1 MKTILLSLAASFTLL
16 TATAQ
21 YAENFEGTQA
31 GLTANCWTL
40 TNVNVT
46 NVAANVITGT
56 GSLYT
61 QPLNGGPAK
70 EFITPALDITSTSL
84 NVSFS
89 YMLTNNLNG
98 SATRTIEVGLLDPAG
113 NFSSLSTVVL
123 NNASPTTPQT
133 FNQNLTATIGWRKLV
148 IRASGSGGPGTA
160 RLAFDDLSISANPL
174 YSTSGTCNTA
184 PVALNDAFAG
194 IVNFPVTGNV
204 ISNDSD
210 ADAETITA
218 AVVVPS
224 PDGVVVMNPD
234 GSFTFTPNVGFAGPV
249 TTFTYQLTD
258 NGFAP
263 LTSNIATVTLPY
275 TISAPLPVKLVSFTA
290 VLNEGAADLK
300 WTTSSEKDVSHF
312 SIEKS
317 LDGKNFSEAGI
328 VLAIGNSSELLNYA
342 FTDINI
348 NISNPGTI
356 YYRLRSIDIDGK
368 SELSSIKMVSFGNQ
382 NRQAATIVTYP
393 NPATNEIRITIP
405 ATWQGKKV
413 TYEVIGNNGQVI
425 KRSIASFASQ
435 TESINI
441 NSLAPG
447 FYIARV
453 ICNGETAQQ
462 KIIKR

>member
-21 YAENFEGTQA
+21 YSENFEGTEA
-31 GLTANCWTL
+31 GLTGNCWTL
-40 TNVNVT
+40 TNFHVT
-46 NVAANVITGT
+46 NAVANVIAGT
-56 GSLYT
+56 GSMYS
-61 QPLNGGPAK
+61 QPLNGGSVK
-70 EFITPALDITSTSL
+70 EFVTPALDITSTSL
-84 NVSFS
+84 TVSFG

-98 SATRTIEVGLLDPAG
+98 SATRTIEVGLLDPMG
-113 NFSSLSTVVL
+113 NFSSLDTVAF
-123 NNASPTTPQT
+123 NSSSPTTPQT
-133 FNQNLTATIGWRKLV
+133 FNQTFPVTPGKNKLV

-160 RLAFDDLSISANPL
+160 RLAFDDLSTDASPL
-174 YSTSGTCNTA
+174 YGTGTCNTA
-184 PVALNDAFAG
+184 PVAVSDAFNG
-194 IVNFPVTGNV
+194 VINSPVADNV
-204 ISNDSD
+204 ISNDGD
-210 ADAETITA
+210 FDNEAMTA

-224 PDGVVVMNPD
+224 PDGVVLMNPD
-234 GSFTFTPNVGFAGPV
+234 GSFTFTPNVGFTGPV

-263 LTSNIATVTLPY
+263 LTSNVATVTLLY
-275 TISAPLPVKLVSFTA
+275 SIAAPLPVQLVSFSA
-290 VLNEGAADLK
+290 VLNEGAVDLK

-312 SIEKS
+312 SVEKS

-328 VLAIGNSSELLNYA
+328 VLAIGNSSEKINYA

-348 NISNPGTI
+348 NSTNPGTI
-356 YYRLRSIDIDGK
+356 YYRLRSIDTDGK
-368 SELSSIKMVSFGNQ
+368 SELSAIKMISFGSQ

-405 ATWQGKKV
+405 ASWQGKKV
-413 TYEVIGNNGQVI
+413 IYEVIGNNGQVI
-425 KRSIASFASQ
+425 KRNIAAFGSM
-435 TESINI
+435 TESINVS
-441 NSLAPG
+441 SLAPG